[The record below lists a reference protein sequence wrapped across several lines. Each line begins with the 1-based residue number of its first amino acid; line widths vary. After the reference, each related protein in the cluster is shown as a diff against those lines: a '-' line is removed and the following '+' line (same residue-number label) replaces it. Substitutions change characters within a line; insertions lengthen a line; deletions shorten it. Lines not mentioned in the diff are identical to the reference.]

1 MIEVE
6 KKFIL
11 TEEQEKALIHNAEF
25 LGEKI
30 FTDIY
35 YDDSNYS
42 LTKKDIWLRD
52 RAGSFG
58 LKIPMNESIE
68 IRVLDR
74 YKEFENDEEIL
85 KYFGASTD
93 INLIDFINEKG
104 YKPFCKFTT
113 TRRKYKKEGFN
124 IDLDAAD
131 FGYNMAEIEFMTND
145 DLTLQQVTDSI
156 IKFAEKHNIPSS
168 GYSVR
173 GKVLKYLELNNKEH
187 LQALIDAKVI
197 K

>member
-11 TEEQEKALIHNAEF
+11 NDEQEKALINGAEF
-25 LGEKI
+25 LGEKV

-35 YDDSNYS
+35 YDDADYS
-42 LTKKDIWLRD
+42 LTTKDIWLRN
-52 RAGSFG
+52 RSGRFG
-58 LKIPMNESIE
+58 LKVPMNESIE

-74 YKEFENDEEIL
+74 YKELENDEDIL
-85 KYFGASTD
+85 KYFGAATNS
-93 INLIDFINEKG
+93 NLIDVISNKG

-156 IKFAEKHNIPSS
+156 IEFAERHNIPSS

-173 GKVLKYLELNNKEH
+173 GKVLKYLEINNPGH
-187 LQALIDAKVI
+187 LQALLDAKVI